1 MYLPPSGE
9 SLTDKSHRT
18 NETGEGPSRSR
29 PPPCAEP
36 PPCAWPVLPRVST
49 PQGEQASFLACAM
62 CGSQRPSRK
71 GLTAGT
77 GQAAK
82 DKAAKD
88 KSPAD
93 ALDGGATAPT
103 RAVGRPKNAGTGC
116 AGGPGDVC
124 GAAPAAGRE
133 LLPYEEAEML
143 SQMRFEKQQEA
154 SAGRELLP
162 YEEAEMLSQMRF
174 EKQQEAVAVAR
185 ESAAGGAVKQEGGS
199 VEAERASPAVVLRV
213 ERGHRPPAVPPSAAT
228 PPQPSSSLPPTHSPA
243 PPIPPPPSSLHDAD
257 DLDEELP
264 PPPPPPRLWRREEL
278 HEWLAAPEQSHITL
292 DPDQLRVVELACKH
306 ARSVFYTGP
315 GGTRGHAL
323 RASRLRRRSWSEAPS
338 TAEPPRASVCAGVG
352 KSHVTSVII
361 AFLRAVFLEG
371 FSKAVAITA
380 PTGIAATHSKLAC
393 AC

>member
-1 MYLPPSGE
+1 
-9 SLTDKSHRT
+9 
-18 NETGEGPSRSR
+18 
-29 PPPCAEP
+29 
-36 PPCAWPVLPRVST
+36 
-49 PQGEQASFLACAM
+49 M

-124 GAAPAAGRE
+124 GAAPA
-133 LLPYEEAEML
+133 
-143 SQMRFEKQQEA
+143 
-154 SAGRELLP
+154 AGRELLP